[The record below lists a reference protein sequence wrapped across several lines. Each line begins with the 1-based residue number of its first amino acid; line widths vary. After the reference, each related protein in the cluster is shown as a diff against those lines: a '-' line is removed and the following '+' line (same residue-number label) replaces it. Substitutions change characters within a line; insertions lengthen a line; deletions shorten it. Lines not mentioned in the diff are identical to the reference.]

1 MTAFWLSDAPYLL
14 VYILGC
20 AALTLLTFANRSQS

>member
-14 VYILGC
+14 AYILGLL
-20 AALTLLTFANRSQS
+20 ALTLMAFASRSQS